1 MRQIDHMNDSEI
13 ETLKL
18 KGMLASRPKVESTED
33 FKMRLRVMLGRPAIV
48 SNAPRQELT
57 NTKYNN
63 ENANQG
69 SKTD

>member
-1 MRQIDHMNDSEI
+1 MRQIDNMSGEEI
-13 ETLKL
+13 ETLRL
-18 KGMLASRPKVESTED
+18 KGMLPPYPKVESTED

-48 SNAPRQELT
+48 SNAPRQKLT

>member
-1 MRQIDHMNDSEI
+1 MTSNEI

-18 KGMLASRPKVESTED
+18 KGMLSSRSKVESTED

-57 NTKYNN
+57 NSKYNN
-63 ENANQG
+63 E
-69 SKTD
+69 K

>member
-1 MRQIDHMNDSEI
+1 MSATTAMNAKRQL
-13 ETLKL
+13 TKPY
-18 KGMLASRPKVESTED
+18 PKVESTED

-48 SNAPRQELT
+48 SNAPRQKLT
-57 NTKYNN
+57 NSKYNN